1 LINRIVLMMSIL
13 LTTHVFAQT
22 SLIDTESYQALTSD
36 RRAINVGDI
45 LTVLVAESTSAK
57 SSVGTN
63 AKNKTNLSFSANTL
77 TAKADAGLG
86 MEGGASGEGNTSRQG
101 QLKTVVSVQVV
112 EKLPN
117 GYLKVIGNQEAIIN
131 NDKQLIQIS
140 GYVRPDDISYDN
152 TIYSYRLA
160 DAKIQINGKGVANDA
175 QKLSVFYKLFHW
187 LRLI

>member
-1 LINRIVLMMSIL
+1 MMSML
-13 LTTHVFAQT
+13 LTTHHVFAQT

-112 EKLPN
+112 EKLAN

-131 NDKQLIQIS
+131 NDKQLIQVS